1 MASARNPITRLIEK
15 IRGIEYEPEYEEQ
28 VEHDT
33 VMVLGPDGKLIDRTE
48 GDYDPEIRQ

>member
-1 MASARNPITRLIEK
+1 MRGASNPFVRLIEK
-15 IRGIEYEPEYEEQ
+15 IRGVGYEPEYEEN

>member
-15 IRGIEYEPEYEEQ
+15 IRGIEYEPEYEEK

-33 VMVLGPDGKLIDRTE
+33 VMEIGPDGKLIDRTE
-48 GDYDPEIRQ
+48 GNYDPEIRQ